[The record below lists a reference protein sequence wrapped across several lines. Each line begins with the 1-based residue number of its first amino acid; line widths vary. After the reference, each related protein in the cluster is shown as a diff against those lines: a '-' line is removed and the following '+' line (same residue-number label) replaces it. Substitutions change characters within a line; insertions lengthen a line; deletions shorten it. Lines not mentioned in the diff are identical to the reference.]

1 MVFSY
6 LARHMLMSIH
16 TVISTGFQSEVYMF
30 KSLAP
35 VAAAALMAV
44 SAPAFA
50 VGVFQEFTVNETV
63 VPGANVVGAA
73 NPALVADK
81 LGGSYSERLTITGP
95 GTFAA
100 QAVGEFSAFLQDEGV
115 NAVPSLLSNLNA
127 FGGYRL
133 YALFNASGNITG
145 VNAFQSTN
153 NTFALWLDPNQN
165 SNFSLTDGLT
175 AATLNVAGT
184 AADDILLATAG
195 PGLTFGTGNLTGPP
209 GAFNIDWGDFTLTA
223 FGSTFFIAPAPF
235 YMNVRVNGDY
245 DIVQNTLIG
254 QTVAITGDV
263 SAVFAIQVPE
273 PASLALVGLALVG
286 LGVASRRKIF

>member
-1 MVFSY
+1 
-6 LARHMLMSIH
+6 
-16 TVISTGFQSEVYMF
+16 MF

-63 VPGANVVGAA
+63 VPGATIFPGVA
-73 NPALVADK
+73 NANLVADK
-81 LGGSYSERLTITGP
+81 LGGSYAERLTITGP

-100 QAVGEFSAFLQDEGV
+100 QAVGEFSIFLKDEGV

-209 GAFNIDWGDFTLTA
+209 GAFNIDWGNFTLTA
-223 FGSTFFIAPAPF
+223 FGSTFFTSPDPF

-245 DIVQNTLIG
+245 DIVSLPIG
-254 QTVAITGDV
+254 STVRITGDV
-263 SAVFAIQVPE
+263 SAVFAVVPE
-273 PASLALVGLALVG
+273 PASLALVGLALFG

>member
-1 MVFSY
+1 M
-6 LARHMLMSIH
+6 H
-16 TVISTGFQSEVYMF
+16 TVMSTGFQSEVYMF

-63 VPGANVVGAA
+63 VPGANIAGVA

-81 LGGSYSERLTITGP
+81 LGGSYAERLTITGP

-100 QAVGEFSAFLQDEGV
+100 QAVGEFTGFFKNEGV
-115 NAVPSLLSNLNA
+115 NGVVSLLNNLNP
-127 FGGYRL
+127 FGGYKL
-133 YALFNASGNITG
+133 YALFNASGTITG
-145 VNAFQSTN
+145 PNAFQSTN
-153 NTFALWLDPNQN
+153 NTFALWLDPDQN

-209 GAFNIDWGDFTLTA
+209 GAFNIDWGDFLLTP
-223 FGSTFFIAPAPF
+223 FGSTFFTAPDPF

-245 DIVQNTLIG
+245 DIVQNTAIG
-254 QTVAITGDV
+254 GTVSITGDV
-263 SAVFAIQVPE
+263 SAVFAVVPE
-273 PASLALVGLALVG
+273 PASLALVGLALFG